1 MHLIVLIL
9 SHIIFFDLVVSYVIS
24 LCPTQSAREAIR
36 TASHS
41 PAFDADGSRHM
52 GDCSSGSVLH
62 GAARSE
68 VQKQLNCVYL
78 IKKKNHIGPPHTFGV
93 SPEILP

>member
-41 PAFDADGSRHM
+41 PSIDADGSRHM
-52 GDCSSGSVLH
+52 GDCSGSVLH

-78 IKKKNHIGPPHTFGV
+78 INK
-93 SPEILP
+93 